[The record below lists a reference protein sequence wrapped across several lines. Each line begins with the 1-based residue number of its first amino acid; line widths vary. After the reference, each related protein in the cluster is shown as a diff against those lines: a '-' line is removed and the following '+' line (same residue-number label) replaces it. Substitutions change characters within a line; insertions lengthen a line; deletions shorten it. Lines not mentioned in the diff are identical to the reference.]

1 MPVADLMIRVYR
13 MYLASFVLAGAII
26 CGMNMPARAQP
37 TIQLEDW
44 QSYAP
49 MAEQGAICGAFAS
62 IMEMQAIT
70 DPRLGRLW
78 AERRTYSGSVIRR
91 AAELEGKA
99 INDDAAIDDLLNRYS
114 IWLLNQFSSPDDA
127 TLMDNDGRIAATE
140 MISDVCVALFESA
153 DEAILAKYPE
163 LVGTTQSNEALA
175 RDLDAANRE
184 NDELI
189 GENDELHQL
198 LEEAETELQDALDEL
213 VLAEAGATNA
223 ETAIAEREAIAIKVA
238 KLEKQLLAANAVVE
252 NISALKT
259 EVATLQRNNS
269 RLRADRD
276 RLDAELDAAV
286 LALLT
291 PDDADDLA
299 DDAAAANADTAD
311 ADTSE
316 DIVDTAP
323 DTLADIDAG
332 SDTAIDQQA
341 MSLSLPGIVLT
352 SVEMMPDSPQS
363 AVQPSADVSNAAP
376 DAVTPDTATS
386 DTATSETATSG
397 SALAGAEAAQPDTR
411 LFMAQLGAFRQ
422 RLHAEAQIRLLL
434 DTFTKDLAAAELTIA
449 QSKLPSG
456 SDVFRVLTNR
466 MSAPAAA
473 RICDALCQR
482 MVGCMLKAVP

>member
-114 IWLLNQFSSPDDA
+114 MWLLNQFSSPDDT

-175 RDLDAANRE
+175 RDLDAANHE

-189 GENDELHQL
+189 GENTELHQL

-213 VLAEAGATNA
+213 VLAEAAATNA

-238 KLEKQLLAANAVVE
+238 KLEKQLLAANAVME

-341 MSLSLPGIVLT
+341 MSLSLPGIDLT
-352 SVEMMPDSPQS
+352 SVELMPDSPQS

-376 DAVTPDTATS
+376 DTVTP

-473 RICDALCQR
+473 RICDALWQR

>member
-114 IWLLNQFSSPDDA
+114 MWLLNQFSSPDDA

-213 VLAEAGATNA
+213 VLAEAAATNA

-341 MSLSLPGIVLT
+341 MSLSLPGIDLT
-352 SVEMMPDSPQS
+352 SVELMPDSPQS

-376 DAVTPDTATS
+376 DTVTP

-473 RICDALCQR
+473 RICDALWQR

>member
-1 MPVADLMIRVYR
+1 MM
-13 MYLASFVLAGAII
+13 
-26 CGMNMPARAQP
+26 
-37 TIQLEDW
+37 
-44 QSYAP
+44 
-49 MAEQGAICGAFAS
+49 
-62 IMEMQAIT
+62 
-70 DPRLGRLW
+70 
-78 AERRTYSGSVIRR
+78 
-91 AAELEGKA
+91 
-99 INDDAAIDDLLNRYS
+99 
-114 IWLLNQFSSPDDA
+114 
-127 TLMDNDGRIAATE
+127 
-140 MISDVCVALFESA
+140 
-153 DEAILAKYPE
+153 
-163 LVGTTQSNEALA
+163 
-175 RDLDAANRE
+175 
-184 NDELI
+184 
-189 GENDELHQL
+189 
-198 LEEAETELQDALDEL
+198 
-213 VLAEAGATNA
+213 
-223 ETAIAEREAIAIKVA
+223 
-238 KLEKQLLAANAVVE
+238 
-252 NISALKT
+252 
-259 EVATLQRNNS
+259 
-269 RLRADRD
+269 
-276 RLDAELDAAV
+276 
-286 LALLT
+286 
-291 PDDADDLA
+291 A

-341 MSLSLPGIVLT
+341 LSLPRIDLT
-352 SVEMMPDSPQS
+352 SVELMPDSPQS

-376 DAVTPDTATS
+376 DTVTP

-473 RICDALCQR
+473 RICDALWQR

>member
-114 IWLLNQFSSPDDA
+114 MWLLNQFSSPDDA

-223 ETAIAEREAIAIKVA
+223 ETAIAGREAIAIKVA
-238 KLEKQLLAANAVVE
+238 KLKKQLLAANAVVE

-259 EVATLQRNNS
+259 EVATLQRNNR

-291 PDDADDLA
+291 PDDADDL
-299 DDAAAANADTAD
+299 AD

-341 MSLSLPGIVLT
+341 MSLSLPGIDLT
-352 SVEMMPDSPQS
+352 SVELMQDSPQS

-376 DAVTPDTATS
+376 DKVTPDTATS

-449 QSKLPSG
+449 QSKLPGG

-473 RICDALCQR
+473 KICDALWQR

>member
-1 MPVADLMIRVYR
+1 

-114 IWLLNQFSSPDDA
+114 MWLLNQFSSPDDT

-175 RDLDAANRE
+175 RDLDAANHE

-189 GENDELHQL
+189 GENTELHQL

-213 VLAEAGATNA
+213 VLAEAAATNA

-341 MSLSLPGIVLT
+341 MSLSLPGIDLT
-352 SVEMMPDSPQS
+352 SVELMPDSPQS

-376 DAVTPDTATS
+376 DTVTP

-473 RICDALCQR
+473 RICDALWQR

>member
-1 MPVADLMIRVYR
+1 MPLADLMIRVYR

-114 IWLLNQFSSPDDA
+114 MWLLNQFSSPDDT

-175 RDLDAANRE
+175 RDLDAANHE

-189 GENDELHQL
+189 GENTELHQL

-213 VLAEAGATNA
+213 VLAEAAATNA
-223 ETAIAEREAIAIKVA
+223 ETAIAEREAIAIEVA
-238 KLEKQLLAANAVVE
+238 KLENSFWQQTPLW
-252 NISALKT
+252 KT
-259 EVATLQRNNS
+259 
-269 RLRADRD
+269 
-276 RLDAELDAAV
+276 
-286 LALLT
+286 
-291 PDDADDLA
+291 
-299 DDAAAANADTAD
+299 
-311 ADTSE
+311 
-316 DIVDTAP
+316 
-323 DTLADIDAG
+323 
-332 SDTAIDQQA
+332 
-341 MSLSLPGIVLT
+341 
-352 SVEMMPDSPQS
+352 SP
-363 AVQPSADVSNAAP
+363 
-376 DAVTPDTATS
+376 
-386 DTATSETATSG
+386 
-397 SALAGAEAAQPDTR
+397 
-411 LFMAQLGAFRQ
+411 
-422 RLHAEAQIRLLL
+422 H
-434 DTFTKDLAAAELTIA
+434 
-449 QSKLPSG
+449 
-456 SDVFRVLTNR
+456 
-466 MSAPAAA
+466 
-473 RICDALCQR
+473 
-482 MVGCMLKAVP
+482 

>member
-1 MPVADLMIRVYR
+1 
-13 MYLASFVLAGAII
+13 
-26 CGMNMPARAQP
+26 
-37 TIQLEDW
+37 
-44 QSYAP
+44 
-49 MAEQGAICGAFAS
+49 
-62 IMEMQAIT
+62 
-70 DPRLGRLW
+70 
-78 AERRTYSGSVIRR
+78 
-91 AAELEGKA
+91 
-99 INDDAAIDDLLNRYS
+99 
-114 IWLLNQFSSPDDA
+114 
-127 TLMDNDGRIAATE
+127 MDNDGRIAATE

-184 NDELI
+184 NDELV

-376 DAVTPDTATS
+376 DTVTPDTATS

-473 RICDALCQR
+473 RICDALWQR

>member
-114 IWLLNQFSSPDDA
+114 MWLLNQFSSPDDT

-175 RDLDAANRE
+175 RDLDAANHE

-213 VLAEAGATNA
+213 VLAEAAATNA

-341 MSLSLPGIVLT
+341 MSLSLPGIDQT
-352 SVEMMPDSPQS
+352 SVELMPDSPQS

-376 DAVTPDTATS
+376 DTVTP

-473 RICDALCQR
+473 RICDALWQR

>member
-114 IWLLNQFSSPDDA
+114 MWLLNQFSSPDDT

-213 VLAEAGATNA
+213 VLAEAAATNA

-341 MSLSLPGIVLT
+341 MSLSLPGIDLT
-352 SVEMMPDSPQS
+352 SVELMPDSPQS

-376 DAVTPDTATS
+376 DTVTP

-473 RICDALCQR
+473 RICDALWQR

>member
-114 IWLLNQFSSPDDA
+114 MWLLNQFSSPDDA

-213 VLAEAGATNA
+213 VLAEAAATNA

-341 MSLSLPGIVLT
+341 MSLSLPGIDQT
-352 SVEMMPDSPQS
+352 SVELMPDSPQS

-376 DAVTPDTATS
+376 DTVTP

-473 RICDALCQR
+473 RICDALWQR

>member
-91 AAELEGKA
+91 AAELEGEA

-114 IWLLNQFSSPDDA
+114 MWLLNQFSSPDDA

-213 VLAEAGATNA
+213 VLAEAAATNA

-252 NISALKT
+252 NIAALKT
-259 EVATLQRNNS
+259 EVATLQRDNS

-341 MSLSLPGIVLT
+341 MSLSLPGIDQT
-352 SVEMMPDSPQS
+352 SVELMPDSPQS

-376 DAVTPDTATS
+376 DTVTP

-473 RICDALCQR
+473 RICDALWQR

>member
-1 MPVADLMIRVYR
+1 

-114 IWLLNQFSSPDDA
+114 MWLLNQFSSPDDT

-175 RDLDAANRE
+175 RDLDAANHE

-213 VLAEAGATNA
+213 VLAEAAATNA

-252 NISALKT
+252 NIAALKT
-259 EVATLQRNNS
+259 EVATLQRDNS

-341 MSLSLPGIVLT
+341 MSLSLPGIDLT
-352 SVEMMPDSPQS
+352 SVELMPDSPQS

-376 DAVTPDTATS
+376 DTVTP

-473 RICDALCQR
+473 RICDALWQR

>member
-1 MPVADLMIRVYR
+1 M
-13 MYLASFVLAGAII
+13 
-26 CGMNMPARAQP
+26 
-37 TIQLEDW
+37 
-44 QSYAP
+44 
-49 MAEQGAICGAFAS
+49 
-62 IMEMQAIT
+62 
-70 DPRLGRLW
+70 
-78 AERRTYSGSVIRR
+78 
-91 AAELEGKA
+91 
-99 INDDAAIDDLLNRYS
+99 
-114 IWLLNQFSSPDDA
+114 WLLNQFSSPDDA

-213 VLAEAGATNA
+213 VLAEAAATNA

-299 DDAAAANADTAD
+299 DDAAAANADTVG

-341 MSLSLPGIVLT
+341 LSLSLPGIDLT
-352 SVEMMPDSPQS
+352 SVELMPDSPQS
-363 AVQPSADVSNAAP
+363 AVLPSADVSNAAP
-376 DAVTPDTATS
+376 DTVTP

-449 QSKLPSG
+449 QSKLPGG

-473 RICDALCQR
+473 RICDALWQR

>member
-114 IWLLNQFSSPDDA
+114 MWLLNQFSSPDDT

-175 RDLDAANRE
+175 RDLDAANHE

-189 GENDELHQL
+189 GENTELHQL

-213 VLAEAGATNA
+213 VLAEAAATNA

-252 NISALKT
+252 NIAALKT
-259 EVATLQRNNS
+259 EVATLQRDNS

-341 MSLSLPGIVLT
+341 MSLSLPGIDLT
-352 SVEMMPDSPQS
+352 SVELMPDSPQS

-376 DAVTPDTATS
+376 DTVTP

-473 RICDALCQR
+473 RICDALWQR

>member
-114 IWLLNQFSSPDDA
+114 MWLLNQFSSPDDT

-175 RDLDAANRE
+175 RDLDAANHE

-189 GENDELHQL
+189 GENTELHQL

-213 VLAEAGATNA
+213 VLAEAAATNA

-238 KLEKQLLAANAVVE
+238 KLEKKLLAANAVVE

-341 MSLSLPGIVLT
+341 MSLSLPGIDLT
-352 SVEMMPDSPQS
+352 SVELMPDSPQS

-376 DAVTPDTATS
+376 DTVTP

-473 RICDALCQR
+473 RICDALWQR

>member
-114 IWLLNQFSSPDDA
+114 MWRLNQFSSPDDT

-175 RDLDAANRE
+175 RDLDAANHE

-189 GENDELHQL
+189 GENTELHQL
-198 LEEAETELQDALDEL
+198 LEEAKTELQVALDEL
-213 VLAEAGATNA
+213 VLAEAAATNA

-252 NISALKT
+252 NIAALKT
-259 EVATLQRNNS
+259 EVATLQRDNS

-341 MSLSLPGIVLT
+341 MSLSLPGIDLT
-352 SVEMMPDSPQS
+352 SVELMPDSPQS

-376 DAVTPDTATS
+376 DTVTP

-473 RICDALCQR
+473 RICDALWQR

>member
-1 MPVADLMIRVYR
+1 

-114 IWLLNQFSSPDDA
+114 MWLLNQFSSPDDT

-175 RDLDAANRE
+175 RDLDAANHE

-213 VLAEAGATNA
+213 VLAEAAATNA

-259 EVATLQRNNS
+259 EVATLQRDNS

-341 MSLSLPGIVLT
+341 MSLSLPGIDLT
-352 SVEMMPDSPQS
+352 SVELMPDSPQS

-376 DAVTPDTATS
+376 DTVTP

-473 RICDALCQR
+473 RICDALWQR

>member
-1 MPVADLMIRVYR
+1 M
-13 MYLASFVLAGAII
+13 
-26 CGMNMPARAQP
+26 
-37 TIQLEDW
+37 
-44 QSYAP
+44 
-49 MAEQGAICGAFAS
+49 
-62 IMEMQAIT
+62 
-70 DPRLGRLW
+70 
-78 AERRTYSGSVIRR
+78 
-91 AAELEGKA
+91 
-99 INDDAAIDDLLNRYS
+99 
-114 IWLLNQFSSPDDA
+114 
-127 TLMDNDGRIAATE
+127 
-140 MISDVCVALFESA
+140 
-153 DEAILAKYPE
+153 
-163 LVGTTQSNEALA
+163 
-175 RDLDAANRE
+175 
-184 NDELI
+184 
-189 GENDELHQL
+189 
-198 LEEAETELQDALDEL
+198 
-213 VLAEAGATNA
+213 VLAEAAATNA

-341 MSLSLPGIVLT
+341 MSLSLPGIDLT
-352 SVEMMPDSPQS
+352 SVELMPDSPQS

-376 DAVTPDTATS
+376 DTVTPETATS
-386 DTATSETATSG
+386 ETATSETATSG

-473 RICDALCQR
+473 RICDALWQR
-482 MVGCMLKAVP
+482 IVGCMLKAVP

>member
-114 IWLLNQFSSPDDA
+114 MWLLNQFSSPDDT

-175 RDLDAANRE
+175 RDLDAANHE

-213 VLAEAGATNA
+213 VLAEAAATNA

-341 MSLSLPGIVLT
+341 MSLSLPGIDLT
-352 SVEMMPDSPQS
+352 SVELMPDSPQS

-376 DAVTPDTATS
+376 DTVTPDTATS

-473 RICDALCQR
+473 RICDALWQR

>member
-1 MPVADLMIRVYR
+1 

-114 IWLLNQFSSPDDA
+114 MWLLNQFSSPDDT

-175 RDLDAANRE
+175 RDLDAANHE

-213 VLAEAGATNA
+213 VLAEAAATNA

-341 MSLSLPGIVLT
+341 MSLSLPGIDLT
-352 SVEMMPDSPQS
+352 SVELMPDSPQS

-376 DAVTPDTATS
+376 DTVTP

-473 RICDALCQR
+473 RICDALWQR

>member
-114 IWLLNQFSSPDDA
+114 MWLLNQFSSPDDT

-175 RDLDAANRE
+175 RDLDAANHE

-189 GENDELHQL
+189 GENTELHQL

-213 VLAEAGATNA
+213 VLAEAAATNA

-341 MSLSLPGIVLT
+341 MSLSLPGIDLT
-352 SVEMMPDSPQS
+352 SVELMPDSPQS

-376 DAVTPDTATS
+376 DTVTP

-473 RICDALCQR
+473 RICDALWQR

>member
-1 MPVADLMIRVYR
+1 M
-13 MYLASFVLAGAII
+13 
-26 CGMNMPARAQP
+26 
-37 TIQLEDW
+37 
-44 QSYAP
+44 
-49 MAEQGAICGAFAS
+49 
-62 IMEMQAIT
+62 
-70 DPRLGRLW
+70 
-78 AERRTYSGSVIRR
+78 
-91 AAELEGKA
+91 
-99 INDDAAIDDLLNRYS
+99 
-114 IWLLNQFSSPDDA
+114 
-127 TLMDNDGRIAATE
+127 
-140 MISDVCVALFESA
+140 
-153 DEAILAKYPE
+153 
-163 LVGTTQSNEALA
+163 
-175 RDLDAANRE
+175 
-184 NDELI
+184 
-189 GENDELHQL
+189 
-198 LEEAETELQDALDEL
+198 
-213 VLAEAGATNA
+213 
-223 ETAIAEREAIAIKVA
+223 
-238 KLEKQLLAANAVVE
+238 AANAVVE

-341 MSLSLPGIVLT
+341 LSLPRIDLT
-352 SVEMMPDSPQS
+352 SVELMPDGPQS

-376 DAVTPDTATS
+376 DTVTPDTATS

-411 LFMAQLGAFRQ
+411 LFMAQLGAVRQ

-449 QSKLPSG
+449 QSKLPGG

-473 RICDALCQR
+473 RICDALWQR

>member
-1 MPVADLMIRVYR
+1 MIRVYR

-114 IWLLNQFSSPDDA
+114 MWLLNQFSSPDDT

-175 RDLDAANRE
+175 RDLDAANHE

-213 VLAEAGATNA
+213 VLAEAAATNA

-341 MSLSLPGIVLT
+341 MSLSLPGIDLT
-352 SVEMMPDSPQS
+352 SVELMPDSPQS

-376 DAVTPDTATS
+376 DTVTP

-473 RICDALCQR
+473 RICDALWQR

>member
-1 MPVADLMIRVYR
+1 MIRVYR

-78 AERRTYSGSVIRR
+78 AERRNYSGSVIRR

-114 IWLLNQFSSPDDA
+114 MWLLNQFSSPDDA

-189 GENDELHQL
+189 GENDELHQF

-213 VLAEAGATNA
+213 VLAEAAATNA

-341 MSLSLPGIVLT
+341 MSLSLPGIDLT
-352 SVEMMPDSPQS
+352 SVELMPDSPQS

-376 DAVTPDTATS
+376 DTVTP

-434 DTFTKDLAAAELTIA
+434 DTSQKIWPPL
-449 QSKLPSG
+449 
-456 SDVFRVLTNR
+456 N
-466 MSAPAAA
+466 
-473 RICDALCQR
+473 
-482 MVGCMLKAVP
+482 

>member
-114 IWLLNQFSSPDDA
+114 MWLLNQFSSPDDA

-189 GENDELHQL
+189 GENNELHQL

-213 VLAEAGATNA
+213 VLAEAAATNA

-341 MSLSLPGIVLT
+341 MSLSLPGIDQT
-352 SVEMMPDSPQS
+352 SVELMPDSPQS

-376 DAVTPDTATS
+376 DTVTP

-473 RICDALCQR
+473 RICDALWQR

>member
-1 MPVADLMIRVYR
+1 

-114 IWLLNQFSSPDDA
+114 MWLLNQFSSPDDA

-213 VLAEAGATNA
+213 VLAEAAATNA

-341 MSLSLPGIVLT
+341 MSLSLPGIDLT
-352 SVEMMPDSPQS
+352 SVELMPDSPQS

-376 DAVTPDTATS
+376 DTVTP

-473 RICDALCQR
+473 RICDALWQR

>member
-1 MPVADLMIRVYR
+1 

-114 IWLLNQFSSPDDA
+114 MWLLNQFSSPDDT

-175 RDLDAANRE
+175 RDLDAANHE

-189 GENDELHQL
+189 GENTELHQL

-213 VLAEAGATNA
+213 VLAEAAATNA

-252 NISALKT
+252 NIAALKT

-341 MSLSLPGIVLT
+341 MSLSLPGIDLT
-352 SVEMMPDSPQS
+352 SVELMPDSPQS

-376 DAVTPDTATS
+376 DTVTP

-473 RICDALCQR
+473 RICDALWQR

>member
-114 IWLLNQFSSPDDA
+114 MWLLNQFSSPDDT

-175 RDLDAANRE
+175 RDLDAANHE

-213 VLAEAGATNA
+213 VLAEAAATNA

-341 MSLSLPGIVLT
+341 MSLSLPGIDLT
-352 SVEMMPDSPQS
+352 SVELMPDSPQS

-376 DAVTPDTATS
+376 DTVTP

-473 RICDALCQR
+473 RICDALWQR